1 MRKTIVKI
9 MTFVKVEVG
18 KSLEVIAQLQKIPE
32 VQQISYI
39 TGEYDL
45 MFILAADNT
54 ETINRKFLEEID
66 QFPLSLK
73 VPAIL
78 LLKNGVIE
86 FSRVKKIDF
95 YLYFYI
101 SVRFEA

>member
-66 QFPLSLK
+66 QI
-73 VPAIL
+73 PAI
-78 LLKNGVIE
+78 
-86 FSRVKKIDF
+86 
-95 YLYFYI
+95 
-101 SVRFEA
+101 FESSSHLIIKEWNH